1 MDTGTPI
8 AFLGLGAMGRPM
20 ALRLIEAGYQV
31 TVWNRT
37 AARAAG
43 LVAAGAR
50 QAATPREAAAVARV
64 IFLMLADTAAVAAVL
79 DGDDGVLRGARPG
92 TVVVNTS
99 TIGPADSR
107 RFAAQCMAASLR
119 YLESPVMGSLGQA
132 ASGTLVA
139 LTSGD
144 PAAIGDVSGVLLVL
158 AKRIVQAGEHGH
170 ASTLKLAM
178 NLLVAG
184 ITELLGES
192 IAVAHRSGLPL
203 DLLRDTL
210 MSSVLASPF
219 IGYKAPQLLER
230 QYEPLFSARLLVKDL
245 DLLLA
250 SAQDVGVRL
259 PATSAVREQYARAV
273 AEGLGDRDM
282 AVVREVLDRT
292 P

>member
-1 MDTGTPI
+1 MDAGTPI

-20 ALRLIEAGYQV
+20 AARLIEAGYQL

-37 AARAAG
+37 ASRGEA

-50 QAATPREAAAVARV
+50 QAATPRDAAAVARV
-64 IFLMLADTAAVAAVL
+64 VFLMLADPPAVAAVL

-92 TVVVNTS
+92 TVLVNTS

-107 RFAAQCMAASLR
+107 RFAAQGTQASLR
-119 YLESPVMGSLGQA
+119 YIEAPVMGSLGQA

-139 LTSGD
+139 LAGGD
-144 PAAIGDVSGVLLVL
+144 SAAIAEVSAVLLVL
-158 AKRIVQAGEHGH
+158 AKQIVQAGELGH

-178 NLLVAG
+178 NLLVGG

-219 IGYKAPQLLER
+219 VGYKAPQLLER
-230 QYEPLFSARLLVKDL
+230 KYEPLFTAQLLLKDL
-245 DLLLA
+245 DLVLA
-250 SAQDVGVRL
+250 TAQQAGVRL
-259 PATSAVREQYARAV
+259 PATSAIREQYARAV
-273 AEGLGDRDM
+273 ADGLGDRDM
-282 AVVREVLDRT
+282 AVVREVVDRT
-292 P
+292 A